1 MSQPSV
7 SAYYSLRKRGS
18 DISTAKTI
26 KSVQDEVTSSE
37 ALVSSTRKPTR
48 GGKME
53 AMKPKEEAKVVVVKR
68 KTVAKNAESLTI
80 KSKISSLKVCKLKIF
95 LP

>member
-37 ALVSSTRKPTR
+37 ALVSSTRKPAR

-53 AMKPKEEAKVVVVKR
+53 AMKPKEEAKVKR

-80 KSKISSLKVCKLKIF
+80 KSKISSVKVCKLKIF

>member
-18 DISTAKTI
+18 DTSTAKTI

-53 AMKPKEEAKVVVVKR
+53 AMKPKEEAKVVVKR